1 MTNNK
6 SNSKGSIVSSE
17 AFPGMLLLGAT
28 ILALILANTELEKFY
43 NYILFEL
50 KIGEEFNLHLFVNDF
65 LMAIFFLFVG
75 CEIKR
80 ELVYGK
86 LSSIKQASFP
96 VLAAIG
102 GMVAP
107 ALIFTLFNYNSGFEI
122 GAGVPLSTDIA
133 FAIGIFSILESRMNS
148 SLKLFLLTLAVV
160 DDLLSIIIIG
170 VFYSSNIRITGII
183 ISIVLTIIL
192 FSIKFFNKKN
202 KLYPYIENAPLT
214 TSGHLW
220 IAVFYSGIHS
230 TLSGVLLA
238 FSIPVLDD
246 KNRDKD
252 LSYKIQHKLELFS
265 NFIILPLFAF
275 VNTGISLSG
284 NLNLA
289 NDYPLMLGIILGLVI
304 GKPLGIMLFGY
315 LGVLVGITQK
325 PENASWYDVLEVSIL
340 AGIGFTMSLF
350 VAEIAFF
357 GAEVEL
363 SVAKISVLIASFIS
377 IVLASILTS
386 IGEKVQHKK

>member
-1 MTNNK
+1 MKNNK
-6 SNSKGSIVSSE
+6 SNSKSIVSSE

-28 ILALILANTELEKFY
+28 ILALILANTELSRFY
-43 NYILFEL
+43 DYILFGL
-50 KIGEEFNLHLFVNDF
+50 NIGKEFDLHLFINDF
-65 LMAIFFLFVG
+65 LMAIFFLVVG

-96 VLAAIG
+96 VVAAIG
-102 GMVAP
+102 GMIVP

-170 VFYSSNIRITGII
+170 IFYSSHIKFIGVV
-183 ISIVLTIIL
+183 ISIILTIVL
-192 FSIKFFNKKN
+192 FSIKFFNKRN
-202 KLYPYIENAPLT
+202 KVYPYIIFGLA
-214 TSGHLW
+214 LW
-220 IAVFYSGIHS
+220 VSVFYSGIHS
-230 TLSGVLLA
+230 TLSGVILA
-238 FSIPVLDD
+238 FSIPVLKD
-246 KNRDKD
+246 KDKERD
-252 LSYKIQHKLELFS
+252 LSYKIQHKLEPFS

-275 VNTGISLSG
+275 ANTGITLSG

-289 NDYPLMLGIILGLVI
+289 NDYPLILGIILGLVI
-304 GKPLGIMLFGY
+304 GKPLGIMSFGY
-315 LGVLVGITQK
+315 FGTLLGITQK
-325 PENASWYDVLEVSIL
+325 PQNTSWYDVLEVSIL

-350 VAEIAFF
+350 IAEIAFF
-357 GAEVEL
+357 GDEIEL
-363 SVAKISVLIASFIS
+363 SVSKISILIASVIS
-377 IVLASILTS
+377 IILASILTS
-386 IGEKVQHKK
+386 IGEKFQ

>member
-122 GAGVPLSTDIA
+122 GAGYIYLIFICLARMPPYEKSAGEAAGVSALLPRFNSVRSA
-133 FAIGIFSILESRMNS
+133 FPEAAPSVRASAPVSCSHRECPSRR
-148 SLKLFLLTLAVV
+148 L
-160 DDLLSIIIIG
+160 
-170 VFYSSNIRITGII
+170 RR
-183 ISIVLTIIL
+183 
-192 FSIKFFNKKN
+192 
-202 KLYPYIENAPLT
+202 P
-214 TSGHLW
+214 
-220 IAVFYSGIHS
+220 
-230 TLSGVLLA
+230 
-238 FSIPVLDD
+238 
-246 KNRDKD
+246 R
-252 LSYKIQHKLELFS
+252 
-265 NFIILPLFAF
+265 
-275 VNTGISLSG
+275 
-284 NLNLA
+284 
-289 NDYPLMLGIILGLVI
+289 
-304 GKPLGIMLFGY
+304 
-315 LGVLVGITQK
+315 
-325 PENASWYDVLEVSIL
+325 
-340 AGIGFTMSLF
+340 SLF
-350 VAEIAFF
+350 WQS
-357 GAEVEL
+357 G
-363 SVAKISVLIASFIS
+363 
-377 IVLASILTS
+377 
-386 IGEKVQHKK
+386 

>member
-1 MTNNK
+1 MANNK

-65 LMAIFFLFVG
+65 LIAIFFLFVG

-202 KLYPYIENAPLT
+202 KLYPYIILGLA
-214 TSGHLW
+214 LW